1 MFSQKVLSQNKIFS
15 KTEINMIIACAIIG
29 LLALVRISVNLISAR
44 ALSKSKQRINNRK
57 QTNKRK
63 CRRQKIFV
71 DFCACFIFLE
81 RGFDFDNDKK
91 GVSEHQSD
99 SQTTFAPAAA
109 IIDG

>member
-1 MFSQKVLSQNKIFS
+1 MCTALENVDD
-15 KTEINMIIACAIIG
+15 KT
-29 LLALVRISVNLISAR
+29 
-44 ALSKSKQRINNRK
+44 K
-57 QTNKRK
+57 
-63 CRRQKIFV
+63 

>member
-1 MFSQKVLSQNKIFS
+1 MS
-15 KTEINMIIACAIIG
+15 T
-29 LLALVRISVNLISAR
+29 
-44 ALSKSKQRINNRK
+44 
-57 QTNKRK
+57 T
-63 CRRQKIFV
+63 RQKIFL